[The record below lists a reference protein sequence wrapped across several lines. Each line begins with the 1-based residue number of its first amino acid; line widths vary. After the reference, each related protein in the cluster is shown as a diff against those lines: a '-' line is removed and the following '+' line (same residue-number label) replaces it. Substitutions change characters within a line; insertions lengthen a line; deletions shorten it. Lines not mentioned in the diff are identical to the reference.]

1 MTKLVYIGGYGHS
14 GSTLLEY
21 LLAASPEAVACGEVA
36 SVLRDRDRKGKCT
49 CRRPISECP
58 VWGPLFASPDTLD
71 GMSHESLSRALV
83 AQDRDAHAIL
93 IDSTKTAWRS
103 AAVPFRLASALG
115 GDFTLVHLVRDPRA
129 VAWSG
134 VKKAGRRG
142 ARPLLPLRSASGC
155 TRLVDREPRL
165 RAVRR
170 AISRPLCAPPLR
182 GSRPLRPATR
192 CRACSPSSCLGRSGP
207 PTAIGANDN
216 RHQLYGN
223 RMRAANLSLAEVRED
238 AAWQRD
244 MPRLYRS
251 LVSLLTAPLRWR
263 YGYA

>member
-21 LLAASPEAVACGEVA
+21 LLAASPKAVACGEVA

-49 CRRPISECP
+49 CRRPINECP
-58 VWGPLFASPDTLD
+58 VWGPLFASPDTLE
-71 GMSHESLSRALV
+71 GMSHEDLSRALL
-83 AQDRDAHAIL
+83 AQDRDEHAIL

-103 AAVPFRLASALG
+103 AIVPFRLASALG

-142 ARPLLPLRSASGC
+142 THPLLPLRSASAALGWWVANLGC
-155 TRLVDREPRL
+155 ELFASQYPDRYMRL
-165 RAVRR
+165 RYEDLAR
-170 AISRPLCAPPLR
+170 APRDEIQGLFAKLVP
-182 GSRPLRPATR
+182 GSEWPAE
-192 CRACSPSSCLGRSGP
+192 
-207 PTAIGANDN
+207 AIGGCDN

-244 MPRLYRS
+244 MPRLYRVF
-251 LVSLLTAPLRWR
+251 VSLLTAPLRWR
-263 YGYA
+263 YDYD

>member
-49 CRRPISECP
+49 CRREIAECP
-58 VWGPLFASPDTLD
+58 VWGPLLASPETLD
-71 GMSHESLSRALV
+71 GMDHAALAGALV
-83 AQDRDAHAIL
+83 AQDRGAHAIL

-103 AAVPFRLASALG
+103 GAAPFRLASALG
-115 GDFTLVHLVRDPRA
+115 ADFQLVHLVRDPRA

-134 VKKAGRRG
+134 VKKAGRRSE
-142 ARPLLPLRSASGC
+142 RPLLPLRSAAAALGWWVANIAC
-155 TRLVDREPRL
+155 ELFGRKYPDRYVRL
-165 RAVRR
+165 RYEDLARSPAEEMR
-170 AISRPLCAPPLR
+170 GLFANLAP
-182 GSRPLRPATR
+182 GSEWPAE
-192 CRACSPSSCLGRSGP
+192 
-207 PTAIGANDN
+207 AIGANDN

-223 RMRAANLSLAEVRED
+223 RMRAGSLSLAEVRED

-244 MPRLYRS
+244 MPRGARA
-251 LVSLLTAPLRWR
+251 LVSTLTVPLRRR